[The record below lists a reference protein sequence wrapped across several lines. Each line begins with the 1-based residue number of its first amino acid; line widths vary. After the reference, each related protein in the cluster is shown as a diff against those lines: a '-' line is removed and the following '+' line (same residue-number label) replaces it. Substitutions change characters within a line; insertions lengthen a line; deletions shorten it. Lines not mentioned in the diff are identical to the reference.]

1 MKLLPLLKFVY
12 RGLLTGLPILTYNPI
27 TKLNFHS
34 PFDVKPY
41 STYINYKLN
50 ATQYNY
56 ITDYLNNSKMILDQV
71 SIDNLKEDYYL
82 SVNIY
87 NCSVPIIPSEGD
99 VTRCE
104 INTYI
109 TEKNEDKGT
118 VILDYESNAL
128 SMDPV
133 NIFKNKNKDDV
144 YFKYIN
150 GNILAKCKSD
160 NIELN
165 LECNYDSNDLDFE
178 LGENLVDYSD
188 KIFYTNSIYDKLFYD
203 TSLTKAKTK
212 IPTFVKD
219 VKFRFGD
226 LIFEKPESIFYF
238 EDELNFVGSIWN
250 NLYRINE
257 TNNM

>member
-27 TKLNFHS
+27 TKLNFQS
-34 PFDVKPY
+34 PFDVNPY
-41 STYINYKLN
+41 STYINFKLD
-50 ATQYNY
+50 AGQYNY
-56 ITDYLNNSKMILDQV
+56 INNFLNSSTMALEKV

-82 SVNIY
+82 SINIY

-109 TEKNEDKGT
+109 KDKNEGKGT

-133 NIFKNKNKDDV
+133 NIFKDKNKDNV
-144 YFKYIN
+144 YFKYN
-150 GNILAKCKSD
+150 DGKILAKCLSN

-165 LECNYDSNDLDFE
+165 LECKYNNNDLHFE
-178 LGENLVDYSD
+178 VGENLVDYSD

-203 TSLTKAKTK
+203 TSLTRAKTK

-219 VKFRFGD
+219 VNFRFGD
-226 LIFEKPESIFYF
+226 LIFDKPHSIFYF
-238 EDELNFVGSIWN
+238 EDKLNFAGSLWH
-250 NLYRINE
+250 NLYTINE